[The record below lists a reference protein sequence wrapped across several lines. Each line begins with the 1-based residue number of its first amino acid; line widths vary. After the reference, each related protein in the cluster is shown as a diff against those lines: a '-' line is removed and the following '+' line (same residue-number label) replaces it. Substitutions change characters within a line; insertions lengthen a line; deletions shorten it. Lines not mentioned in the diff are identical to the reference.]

1 MASNE
6 NAGQWLAGKKGLIVG
21 LANNQSIAW
30 GCIEA
35 FHALGAELAI
45 TYQNEKT
52 KTYTENLAAKVG
64 APIFTICDVTVP
76 GSLEAVFAE
85 IENKWGRLDF
95 LLHAIAF
102 APKADL
108 HGRVVDCSLDG
119 FSLAMNISCHS
130 FMRMAK
136 LAEPL
141 MKDGGCLLTLT
152 YHGSQ
157 KAIQSYSV
165 MGPVKAALESA
176 VRYMASE
183 LGPKGIR
190 VNAISAG
197 PISTRAGNGIKD
209 FSNLLDEKEKASPLH
224 RLTSQQDV
232 GWTAAFLASDK
243 AQSITGQVSYVDC
256 GVSMLA

>member
-1 MASNE
+1 MAFSE
-6 NAGQWLAGKKGLIVG
+6 NAGQWLAGKKGLVVG
-21 LANNQSIAW
+21 LANDQSIAW

-35 FHALGAELAI
+35 FKTLGADLAI
-45 TYQNEKT
+45 TYQTEKT
-52 KTYTENLAAKVG
+52 RTYTENLAKEIS
-64 APIFTICDVTVP
+64 APIFMICDVTVP
-76 GSLEAVFAE
+76 GSLEAVFNE
-85 IENKWGRLDF
+85 IEKKWGKLDF

-141 MKDGGCLLTLT
+141 MTDGGSLLTLT
-152 YHGSQ
+152 YHGSE
-157 KAIQSYSV
+157 KVIQEYNV

-176 VRYMASE
+176 VRYMACE

-190 VNAISAG
+190 VNAVSAG
-197 PISTRAGNGIKD
+197 AISTRAGNGIKD
-209 FSNLLDEKEKASPLH
+209 FTNLLEESEKTSPLH
-224 RLTSQQDV
+224 HLTSQQDV

-243 AQSITGQVSYVDC
+243 ARSITGQVYYVDC
-256 GVSMLA
+256 GVSILG